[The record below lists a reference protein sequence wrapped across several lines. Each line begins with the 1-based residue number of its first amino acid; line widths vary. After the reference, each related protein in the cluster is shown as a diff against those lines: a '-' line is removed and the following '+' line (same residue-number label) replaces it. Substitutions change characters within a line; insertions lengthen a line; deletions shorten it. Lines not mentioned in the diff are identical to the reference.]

1 MNMTNSIDYESCCAC
16 EDIISFQYKLRL
28 SHSHY

>member
-1 MNMTNSIDYESCCAC
+1 MNMTNSIDYESCHAC
-16 EDIISFQYKLRL
+16 DNIISLQYKLRL